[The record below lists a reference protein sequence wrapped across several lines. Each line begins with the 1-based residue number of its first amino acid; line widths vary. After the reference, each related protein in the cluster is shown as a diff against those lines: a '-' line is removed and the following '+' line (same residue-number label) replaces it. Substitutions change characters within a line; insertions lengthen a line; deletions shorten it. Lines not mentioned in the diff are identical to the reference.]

1 MLVLPAHSIR
11 SVTEYFTWHK
21 APSSSVTAHRSLY
34 TRFFQFNITFTR
46 ISVNVVRTF
55 RFSAVLMNNNAQCL
69 LRRTKNEI
77 LRTDIRSVVNV
88 KHILVA
94 VDV

>member
-1 MLVLPAHSIR
+1 M
-11 SVTEYFTWHK
+11 Y
-21 APSSSVTAHRSLY
+21 
-34 TRFFQFNITFTR
+34 TR

-55 RFSAVLMNNNAQCL
+55 RFSAVLMNNNAQYL

-77 LRTDIRSVVNV
+77 LHTDIRSVVNV